1 MRSQLFK
8 ITLLSLLLA
17 VSSVQAQETPIISQD
32 SGSEHIQFWMKTL
45 ETHPFILLRKQAA
58 RHLGNMQNPMATPS
72 LIKGL
77 ADADE
82 DVRIQSA
89 YSLARMGDT
98 NALRPLYELN
108 EKDPSKE
115 VQAAARNAIDKIN
128 SHEEYKRQQK
138 QKLKDLDSKKP
149 AGNS

>member
-1 MRSQLFK
+1 MRSRILQVA
-8 ITLLSLLLA
+8 ILSLVFGFSTA
-17 VSSVQAQETPIISQD
+17 HAQEVPAISAD
-32 SGSEHIQFWMKTL
+32 SGTEHIQFWMKTL

-77 ADADE
+77 SDADE

-89 YSLARMGDT
+89 YSLGRMVDP

-115 VQAAARNAIDKIN
+115 VQAAARSAIDKIN
-128 SHEEYKRQQK
+128 NHEEYKRQQK
-138 QKLKDLDSKKP
+138 QKLKDIESKKS
-149 AGNS
+149 AG